1 MSRPD
6 YKLIVIHGKSGVGKT
21 SILQA
26 GLIPVLKEKLIGIF
40 DVVVVLQRVYVNWI
54 SELGKILARQL
65 QITKKLAV
73 NSDSLSSTERIFVQL
88 GNNDKLNIMTV
99 IIFDQFEKFFFV
111 NRELRNK
118 LEFAQFLQKCL
129 DIDSVK
135 IVISLREDY
144 VHYLS
149 EFNLF
154 DNVELIHNDILSEKN
169 LYHFGN
175 FTPEQAESVIQE
187 LTTNSQFEIKENLR
201 KKLLEDLT
209 DESGEILPIELQV
222 VGAQLEREN
231 IDTLAKYQELGDNPK
246 VELVERYLQS
256 VVEDCGKENEKF
268 AWVVLQL
275 LSDEKETRPLQIK
288 AELEKESEFNPEKLE
303 LVLKIFVGSGLVF
316 SLPEQ
321 AAYPYQLVY
330 DYLVWFIRQRRRKK
344 HNDKNG

>member
-1 MSRPD
+1 MR
-6 YKLIVIHGKSGVGKT
+6 
-21 SILQA
+21 
-26 GLIPVLKEKLIGIF
+26 
-40 DVVVVLQRVYVNWI
+40 
-54 SELGKILARQL
+54 
-65 QITKKLAV
+65 
-73 NSDSLSSTERIFVQL
+73 ER
-88 GNNDKLNIMTV
+88 
-99 IIFDQFEKFFFV
+99 
-111 NRELRNK
+111 
-118 LEFAQFLQKCL
+118 
-129 DIDSVK
+129 
-135 IVISLREDY
+135 
-144 VHYLS
+144 
-149 EFNLF
+149 
-154 DNVELIHNDILSEKN
+154 
-169 LYHFGN
+169 
-175 FTPEQAESVIQE
+175 
-187 LTTNSQFEIKENLR
+187 
-201 KKLLEDLT
+201 
-209 DESGEILPIELQV
+209 
-222 VGAQLEREN
+222 